1 MLPSVVRPVLAFL
14 RDLRQLCG
22 SMGCCEPDGAPRNAR
37 RRRILLTL
45 RGRGGKLSWAGAG
58 MNETARTDDGP
69 ESRELSP
76 LDRMFHLTERN
87 ATLRGEILGGLT
99 TFMTMAYIIFV
110 NAAIL
115 SAAGMPAGAVM
126 VATCLAAAFAT
137 AVMGLYANLPIA
149 LAPGM
154 GLNAFVAFTVC
165 GAMGFS
171 WQQALGMV
179 FWSGVIFLVLSLV
192 RFRETVINAIPRNLK
207 YGAAAG
213 IGLFIAFIG
222 LQHAGFV
229 VYSPHTIVAMGN
241 LTAKH
246 SLVALF
252 GLVLTGALLALCVR
266 GAVLFGMLA
275 TGALALATGLV
286 TWRGG
291 QELGFTGTFLKLDI
305 LGALSLSAIPAILTL
320 LFFDTFD
327 TVGTLM
333 GVAEEAGLVDDEGR
347 IPNVGRALA
356 SDAAGT
362 VVGSLL
368 GTSTVTSYIESAA
381 GVAAGARTGLSSVVT
396 SVLFLLSLAALPV
409 VAILGQG
416 CRIDLATALGGASSV
431 QVTYASGFVQTF
443 DAVTLYPITA
453 PALIV
458 VGFLM
463 TGPLKRI
470 DWDDASEGFPA
481 FLTVILMPLTF
492 SISTGL
498 AAGFVSYS
506 LLKAV
511 RGERKVHPLVHV
523 IAATIV
529 VGYALLKVIA
539 HLKAAQ

>member
-1 MLPSVVRPVLAFL
+1 M
-14 RDLRQLCG
+14 D
-22 SMGCCEPDGAPRNAR
+22 
-37 RRRILLTL
+37 
-45 RGRGGKLSWAGAG
+45 
-58 MNETARTDDGP
+58 ETAKAVDAPQQRK
-69 ESRELSP
+69 SSP
-76 LDRMFHLTERN
+76 LDRIFRMTERN
-87 ATLRGEILGGLT
+87 ATLRGEILGGVT

-115 SAAGMPAGAVM
+115 GAAGMPAGAVM
-126 VATCLAAAFAT
+126 VATCLAAAVGT
-137 AVMGLYANLPIA
+137 ALMGLFANLPFA

-154 GLNAFVAFTVC
+154 GLNAFVAFTIC

-171 WQQALGMV
+171 WQVALGMV

-192 RFRETVINAIPRNLK
+192 RFRETIINAIPRNLK

-229 VYSPHTIVAMGN
+229 VHSSATIVALGN

-246 SLVALF
+246 SLVAIF
-252 GLVLTGALLALCVR
+252 GLALTGVLFALRVR

-286 TWRGG
+286 TWGGG
-291 QELGFTGTFLKLDI
+291 QKLGFTGTFLKLDI
-305 LGALSLSAIPAILTL
+305 MGALSLSAVPAILTL

-327 TVGTLM
+327 TVGTLV
-333 GVAEEAGLVDDEGR
+333 GVAEEAGLVDEEGR
-347 IPNVGRALA
+347 IPSVGRALA

-362 VVGSLL
+362 VAGSLL

-381 GVAAGARTGLSSVVT
+381 GVAAGARTGLSNIVT
-396 SVLFLLSLAALPV
+396 SLLFLLSLTALPA

-416 CRIDLATALGGASSV
+416 CRVDLATALGGTASV
-431 QVTYASGFVQTF
+431 QVTHASGFVETIS
-443 DAVTLYPITA
+443 AVTLYPITA

-463 TGPLKRI
+463 TAPLKRI
-470 DWDDASEGFPA
+470 SWDDVSEGLPA

-498 AAGFVSYS
+498 AAGFVSFS
-506 LLKAV
+506 LLKLV
-511 RGERKVHPLVHV
+511 RGEGRKVHPLVHV
-523 IAATIV
+523 IAGTIV
-529 VGYALLKVIA
+529 AGYILLKVIA
-539 HLKAAQ
+539 FLQAAA